1 MSIEIAQIKLSK
13 GYQFTLPAKIRKK
26 HDLAIGQTIEI
37 IDLGNKIILKPTKKR
52 NLMDLVGKFKSD
64 MAFDA
69 VVEHDEII

>member
-1 MSIEIAQIKLSK
+1 
-13 GYQFTLPAKIRKK
+13 
-26 HDLAIGQTIEI
+26 
-37 IDLGNKIILKPTKKR
+37 LGNKIILKPTKKR